1 MRPAVLAKS
10 LRGRRRAAAGCGLG
24 LAALAAWLGA
34 VFPIL
39 AESDAFA
46 GFVENLPP
54 ALLAAAGIDS
64 AVYLTGAGF
73 LSAYLF
79 SMFAPLLM
87 LVFTIGAAT
96 AETAA
101 EERGGLLDMVLS
113 APVSRNRVLLEKAA
127 AVGLAA
133 LAQAAVLTGA
143 LLAANAFFGMSLTVA
158 GVAAAGLALWLL
170 GVCFGA
176 AALLAAAVFGR
187 PAAAGG
193 AAGLLAFLAWFVES
207 FSGLYP
213 WLGALAAASPFTWY
227 STPGPLLEGLGAGHL
242 WLAASTAAL
251 TAAAAW
257 VFRRRDLAA
266 GRTPLRAEAAG
277 RRRRPRIR
285 RPRAARLLSGPF
297 GKTLWDRRRSVWGW
311 GGGLALL
318 TLFMFSTWPALSE
331 DAEAMAG
338 LISALPGEVFALFG
352 ISNPESMV
360 TAAGY
365 LSSRTYQVIG
375 PILIVL
381 FTVRGVS
388 SGFIREEKA
397 GVLDLVLAAPAPRR
411 RVLAAKA
418 GGTALS
424 AALVAAAPTGA
435 ALAGDAVWNTGLG
448 ASRILA
454 AGAGLGLLGLFF
466 GGLALL
472 IWTMTG
478 RSFSA
483 VRITAAAAFG
493 TFLLNGLGALTDGM
507 APLRLLSPFYWYL
520 GDAPPL
526 AKGFEPSYLLLLFGA
541 LAATWAASVRFH
553 RRDLAV

>member
-1 MRPAVLAKS
+1 MHPAVLAKS
-10 LRGRRRAAAGCGLG
+10 LRGRRRAVAGCSLG

-46 GFVENLPP
+46 GFIENLPP

-113 APVSRNRVLLEKAA
+113 APVSRTRVLLEKAA

-133 LAQAAVLTGA
+133 LAPAGVLTGA
-143 LLAANAFFGMSLTVA
+143 LLASNAVFGMSLTAA

-170 GVCFGA
+170 GACFGA
-176 AALLAAAVFGR
+176 AALLAAAVTGR

-227 STPGPLLEGLGAGHL
+227 SAPAPLLEGLGAGHL

-266 GRTPLRAEAAG
+266 GRAPLRAKAPG
-277 RRRRPRIR
+277 RRRRPQIR

-318 TLFMFSTWPALSE
+318 TLFMFSTWPAPSE

-338 LISALPGEVFALFG
+338 LISALPREVFALFG

-388 SGFIREEKA
+388 SGFIREERA

-424 AALVAAAPTGA
+424 AALAAAAPTGA

-448 ASRILA
+448 AARILA
-454 AGAGLGLLGLFF
+454 AGAGLCLLGLFF

-541 LAATWAASVRFH
+541 LAATWAASVRFR

>member
-1 MRPAVLAKS
+1 MHPAVLAKS
-10 LRGRRRAAAGCGLG
+10 LRGRGRAVAGCSLG
-24 LAALAAWLGA
+24 MAALAAWLGA

-39 AESDAFA
+39 AGSDAFA

-64 AVYLTGAGF
+64 ATYLTGAGF

-79 SMFAPLLM
+79 SMFAPLFM
-87 LVFTIGAAT
+87 LVFTIGAAS

-101 EERGGLLDMVLS
+101 EERSGLLDMVLS
-113 APVSRNRVLLEKAA
+113 APVSRTRVLLEKAA

-133 LAQAAVLTGA
+133 LAPAGVLTGA
-143 LLAANAFFGMSLTVA
+143 LLASNAAFGMSLTVA

-170 GVCFGA
+170 GACFGA
-176 AALLAAAVFGR
+176 AALLASAVAGR

-193 AAGLLAFLAWFVES
+193 AAGSLAFLSWFAES

-213 WLGALAAASPFTWY
+213 WLGALASVSPFTWY
-227 STPGPLLEGLGAGHL
+227 STPDPLLDGLGAGHL

-251 TAAAAW
+251 TAAAVL

-266 GRTPLRAEAAG
+266 GRAFLRSEAA
-277 RRRRPRIR
+277 RRRPRRQVR
-285 RPRAARLLSGPF
+285 RPRAAWLLSGPF

-338 LISALPGEVFALFG
+338 LISALPREVFALFG

-381 FTVRGVS
+381 FTVRGIS
-388 SGFIREEKA
+388 SGFIREERA
-397 GVLDLVLAAPAPRR
+397 GALDLVLAAPAPRR

-424 AALVAAAPTGA
+424 AVLVAAAPTGA
-435 ALAGDAVWNTGLG
+435 ALAGDAVWSTGLG
-448 ASRILA
+448 AARILA
-454 AGAGLGLLGLFF
+454 AGAGLALLGLFF

-483 VRITAAAAFG
+483 VRITAAAAFA
-493 TFLLNGLGALTDGM
+493 TFQLNGLGALTDGM

-541 LAATWAASVRFH
+541 LAAVWAASVRFH

>member
-1 MRPAVLAKS
+1 MRPALLAKS
-10 LRGRRRAAAGCGLG
+10 LRGRRRAALGISLG

-39 AESDAFA
+39 QGSDAFA
-46 GFVENLPP
+46 GFIENFPP

-64 AVYLTGAGF
+64 ATYLTGAGF

-87 LVFTIGAAT
+87 LIFTISAVT

-101 EERGGLLDMVLS
+101 EEQAGVLDLVLS
-113 APVSRNRVLLEKAA
+113 APVSRTRVLLEKAA
-127 AVGLAA
+127 GVALAA
-133 LAQAAVLTGA
+133 LAPAGVLTAA
-143 LLAANAFFGMSLTVA
+143 LLASNAVFGMSLTA
-158 GVAAAGLALWLL
+158 ARVAAASLALWLL
-170 GVCFGA
+170 GACFGA
-176 AALLAAAVFGR
+176 AALLAAALTGR
-187 PAAAGG
+187 PSAAGA
-193 AAGLLAFLAWFVES
+193 AAGLLAFLAWFTES
-207 FSGLYP
+207 FADLYP
-213 WLGALAAASPFTWY
+213 WLRTLAAASPFTWY
-227 STPGPLLEGLGAGHL
+227 STPAPLIEGWGAGHL
-242 WLAASTAAL
+242 RLAVTAAAL
-251 TAAAAW
+251 TAAAAL

-266 GRTPLRAEAAG
+266 RCPPRRAEAPG
-277 RRRRPRIR
+277 RRPRSRVR

-311 GGGLALL
+311 GGGLGLL

-331 DAEAMAG
+331 DAAALAS
-338 LISALPGEVFALFG
+338 LISALPREVFALFG
-352 ISNPESMV
+352 ISSPESMV

-388 SGFIREEKA
+388 SGFIREERA

-411 RVLAAKA
+411 RVMAAKA

-424 AALVAAAPTGA
+424 AALVAAVPTGA
-435 ALAGDAVWNTGLG
+435 ALAGDAVWSTRLG
-448 ASRILA
+448 AGRILA
-454 AGAGLGLLGLFF
+454 AGAGLWLLGLFF
-466 GGLALL
+466 GALALMA
-472 IWTMTG
+472 WTMTE
-478 RSFSA
+478 RSSSA

-493 TFLLNGLGALTDGM
+493 TFLLNGLGALTEAT

-541 LAATWAASVRFH
+541 LAAAWAASVRFR